1 MKISH
6 LELEKCLTNPKAWVA
21 QKISPPAGGPRA
33 GYERATK
40 LAIYKFH
47 ATTSASQAKNHL
59 IHLLSRFQL
68 TSNRLANT
76 AKDNLDSY
84 IEWYIGESP
93 IVSNWSVR
101 LAFNLG
107 HNFELGGEISRID
120 VDTRSGGYRGVLI
133 GNQPSDWRRQL
144 RVPLIQRALAAKLQ
158 RPELEISVGFQ
169 NIDGTQLELIS
180 FPLRV
185 LNDAEDR
192 ARRLTSILSNEWHRQ
207 KGLQGN

>member
-1 MKISH
+1 M
-6 LELEKCLTNPKAWVA
+6 
-21 QKISPPAGGPRA
+21 
-33 GYERATK
+33 
-40 LAIYKFH
+40 
-47 ATTSASQAKNHL
+47 
-59 IHLLSRFQL
+59 
-68 TSNRLANT
+68 
-76 AKDNLDSY
+76 
-84 IEWYIGESP
+84 
-93 IVSNWSVR
+93 
-101 LAFNLG
+101 
-107 HNFELGGEISRID
+107 
-120 VDTRSGGYRGVLI
+120 LI